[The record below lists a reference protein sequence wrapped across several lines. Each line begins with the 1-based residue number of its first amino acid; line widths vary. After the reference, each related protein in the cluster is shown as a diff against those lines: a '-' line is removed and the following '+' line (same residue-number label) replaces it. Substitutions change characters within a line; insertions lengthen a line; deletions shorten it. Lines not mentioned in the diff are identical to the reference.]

1 MLFNIDYLGRQKR
14 RIVLIDELP
23 LSETSQERSLR
34 TFRACLLRV
43 LRAPATACSPAV
55 VLIFSTRRSG
65 SSGGGGRGR
74 GRNAAHSQ
82 VREFVLLF
90 VRSYN

>member
-1 MLFNIDYLGRQKR
+1 MLFNNIDYLGRQKR

-23 LSETSQERSLR
+23 LSETSQERTLR

-74 GRNAAHSQ
+74 NAAHSQ
-82 VREFVLLF
+82 VRVCVIF
-90 VRSYN
+90 RSII